1 MSVHEV
7 ERAVWRSFR
16 PEFSA
21 EAFAHVR
28 AGGYAAVV
36 DRSRGD
42 DGPRVTLF
50 VPLDEKGRL
59 DELTRWAL
67 LSIDH
72 RRWLRVKEGAAVG
85 LGRATVRPEYVD
97 AVLDWCDR
105 DAAHPGSRRTMRL
118 DCLECAACCRDAN
131 VVLGE
136 SDVHRWTKAGR
147 RDLHGRTYLRRHDG
161 KLTLRI
167 LDDGRCP
174 HLADDRRC
182 RIYELRPDN
191 CRWFVVGSEACLA
204 AREETLSL
212 RDG

>member
-1 MSVHEV
+1 MSQQQV

-21 EAFAHVR
+21 EAFEHVR

-36 DRSRGD
+36 DRSGD
-42 DGPRVTLF
+42 DRPRVAIF
-50 VPLDEKGRL
+50 VPLDARGRL

-67 LSIDH
+67 LAIDH
-72 RRWLRVKEGAAVG
+72 RRWLRVKRGPAAG
-85 LGRATVRPEYVD
+85 LGRATVRAEYVD

-105 DAAHPGSRRTMRL
+105 DATHPGPRRRMRL

-136 SDVHRWTKAGR
+136 ADVHRWSKAGR
-147 RDLHGRTYLRRHDG
+147 SDLHRRAYLRRSDG
-161 KLTLRI
+161 RLTLRL

-174 HLADDRRC
+174 HLAADRRC

-204 AREETLSL
+204 AREETLSI
-212 RDG
+212 RDE